1 VPFGASATPNATPRA
16 ARPRPR
22 PRERRREH
30 GERDRPDPFRT
41 DRPCWPAS
49 IPKSASCTSPS
60 RSPAAPSSPC
70 AGLARQFGARW
81 PFARSV
87 RYASYLI
94 DTLLLLAGIA
104 LVLILGIDPLA
115 TPWLFVKLLLLVL
128 YVVLGSL
135 AIKRARG
142 RGARLL
148 CYLGAL
154 AVFAAMYSVART
166 HHPLGALAGWLR

>member
-1 VPFGASATPNATPRA
+1 MLASLYPEIRLLHVALALASGAFFALR
-16 ARPRPR
+16 
-22 PRERRREH
+22 
-30 GERDRPDPFRT
+30 
-41 DRPCWPAS
+41 
-49 IPKSASCTSPS
+49 
-60 RSPAAPSSPC
+60 
-70 AGLARQFGARW
+70 GLARQFGARW
-81 PFARSV
+81 PLARSV

-115 TPWLFVKLLLLVL
+115 TPWLLVKLLLLVL
-128 YVVLGSL
+128 YIVLGSL

-142 RGARLL
+142 RGTRLL

-154 AVFAAMYSVART
+154 AVFAAMYSVARA